1 MREVPAGTIRNVPGQ
16 ALLVSTLV
24 LLCWGCGAQDAHR
37 TPPARIDDVKTTPV
51 AEPLPGPGR
60 ARVEFAD
67 GQVTVVS
74 HAAPRAAIL
83 GELAEK
89 AGFLLELGDLE
100 PSSLTLRIENLM
112 LERALPLLL
121 RDIPYQIDY
130 AFDPALGRHVV
141 TFLGVGPPLMATEA
155 DTTPAASDAPATR
168 PATRSDREYRERLF
182 RERLL
187 RAAPIQAALLEDLG
201 SYDAATRAE
210 AASEIEAEGP
220 ALDRL
225 LEILAEDP
233 DPRVRAA
240 SVEQLGDAGSHW
252 AVRGLIFALD
262 DSEPAVVLL
271 AIEAL
276 ESEGDDSVIPD
287 LAPLLDHRDPAV
299 REATRE
305 ALDSLQ

>member
-1 MREVPAGTIRNVPGQ
+1 MREVLAGTIRNAPGQ
-16 ALLVSTLV
+16 ALLVSMLL
-24 LLCWGCGAQDAHR
+24 LLCWGCGAQDADR
-37 TPPARIDDVKTTPV
+37 TPPARIDDAKTTPA

-67 GQVTVVS
+67 GQVTVLS
-74 HAAPRAAIL
+74 HAAPRAAII
-83 GELAEK
+83 GELAAQ

-100 PSSLTLRIENLM
+100 PSLLTVRIENLM

-130 AFDPALGRHVV
+130 GFDPVLGRHVV

-155 DTTPAASDAPATR
+155 DSTPTAGDVPAPR
-168 PATRSDREYRERLF
+168 SATRSDREYRERLF
-182 RERLL
+182 RERLY
-187 RAAPIQAALLEDLG
+187 REAPIQAALLEDLG
-201 SYDAATRAE
+201 SSNPATRAE
-210 AASEIEAEGP
+210 AASEIDAEGL

-252 AVRGLIFALD
+252 AVRGLIFALG

-276 ESEGDDSVIPD
+276 ESEGDDSVVPD
-287 LAPLLDHRDPAV
+287 LERLLDHRDPAI

>member
-1 MREVPAGTIRNVPGQ
+1 MLEFPAGTIRNVPGQ

-24 LLCWGCGAQDAHR
+24 LLCWGCGAQDADR

-51 AEPLPGPGR
+51 AERLPGPGR
-60 ARVEFAD
+60 AHVEFAD
-67 GQVTVVS
+67 GRVTVLS
-74 HAAPRAAIL
+74 RAAPRATIL
-83 GELAEK
+83 EELAAQ

-100 PSSLTLRIENLM
+100 SSPLTLRIENLM

-121 RDIPYQIDY
+121 RGVPYEIDY
-130 AFDPALGRHVV
+130 AFDRALGRHVV

-155 DTTPAASDAPATR
+155 DTTPEAGDAPATR
-168 PATRSDREYRERLF
+168 PDREYRERLF

-240 SVEQLGDAGSHW
+240 SVEQLGNAGSHW

-262 DSEPAVVLL
+262 DSDRAVVLL

-287 LAPLLDHRDPAV
+287 LEPLLDHRDPV
-299 REATRE
+299 IRKATRE
-305 ALDSLQ
+305 AIDSLQ